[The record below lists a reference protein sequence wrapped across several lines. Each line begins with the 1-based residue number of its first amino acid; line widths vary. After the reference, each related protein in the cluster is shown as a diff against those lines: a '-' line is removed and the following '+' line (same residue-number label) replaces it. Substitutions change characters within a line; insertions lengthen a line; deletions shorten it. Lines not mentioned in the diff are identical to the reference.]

1 MTRWDLADKKS
12 KVSVIFEI
20 LFLVQAISLAFTFGD
35 PKNRYHPTAWIG
47 TIISKLTP
55 LTKNENPYLEK
66 LGGIFIIIIP
76 VVVVVTLLLILDSG
90 ISFLTTDWVTI
101 VVSGVVVVILLK
113 TTIAIRG
120 MEKHAISV
128 LESLENNNLDMARN
142 YLSMIVKRN
151 TTNLDKNHVIS
162 GVLESISENTVDGI
176 TGPMFYYAF
185 FGLPGAFIYRIINTA
200 DSMIGYK
207 NDIFKNIGWFTA
219 TCDTIL
225 NYIPSRLT
233 GLLMIFSAAILQNNW
248 RHSYKVMIRDG
259 KKTES
264 PNAGYPMAALAGAL
278 ETKFEKINHYNLGD
292 GEIILTKQHVI
303 SAIKIMKLTSILF
316 FGIITIPII
325 LILSVIGWW
334 IYV

>member
-1 MTRWDLADKKS
+1 MIIESITIIGFAILIDL
-12 KVSVIFEI
+12 I
-20 LFLVQAISLAFTFGD
+20 FGD

-47 TIISKLTP
+47 TFIAKLTTI
-55 LTKNENPYLEK
+55 TKNQNSTFEK
-66 LGGIFIIIIP
+66 IGGTIMIITISS
-76 VVVVVTLLLILDSG
+76 VVVLLLSGLNFG
-90 ISFLTTDWVTI
+90 ISLISVDYI
-101 VVSGVVVVILLK
+101 SLILSVVIGALLLK

-128 LESLENNNLDMARN
+128 LDSLESNDLDLARN

-151 TTNLDKNHVIS
+151 TTKLDKNHVLS

-185 FGLPGAFIYRIINTA
+185 FGLFGAFVYRIINTA
-200 DSMIGYK
+200 DSMVGYK
-207 NDIFKNIGWFTA
+207 NDIFKNLGWFTA
-219 TCDTIL
+219 KCDTIL

-233 GLLMIFSAAILQNNW
+233 GLMMVISAAILQNNW
-248 RHSYKVMIRDG
+248 RNSYKVMIRDG

-278 ETKFEKINHYNLGD
+278 ETKFEKINHYKLGD
-292 GEIILTKQHVI
+292 GEIILTRDHVL

-325 LILSVIGWW
+325 FVLSILGWW
-334 IYV
+334 LYV

>member
-1 MTRWDLADKKS
+1 MIFES
-12 KVSVIFEI
+12 ISVIGFAI
-20 LFLVQAISLAFTFGD
+20 LIDLIFGD

-47 TIISKLTP
+47 MLIAKFTPIAKNQNPIYEKIGGVLIILIISS
-55 LTKNENPYLEK
+55 
-66 LGGIFIIIIP
+66 I
-76 VVVVVTLLLILDSG
+76 VALLLLSLD
-90 ISFLTTDWVTI
+90 
-101 VVSGVVVVILLK
+101 VVISLISTDYVSMIASVIIGALLLK

-128 LESLENNNLDMARN
+128 LESLENNDLDMARN

>member
-1 MTRWDLADKKS
+1 M
-12 KVSVIFEI
+12 IFESISIIGFAI
-20 LFLVQAISLAFTFGD
+20 LIDLIFGD

-47 TIISKLTP
+47 TLIAKFTPLAKHQNSTFEKIGGVLIIVIISS
-55 LTKNENPYLEK
+55 
-66 LGGIFIIIIP
+66 IVI
-76 VVVVVTLLLILDSG
+76 LLLLSLDFG
-90 ISFLTTDWVTI
+90 ISLIFTDYLSLI
-101 VVSGVVVVILLK
+101 VSVLIGAMLLK

-120 MEKHAISV
+120 MEKHAINV
-128 LESLENNNLDMARN
+128 LESLENNNLNMARN
-142 YLSMIVKRN
+142 HLSMIVKRN
-151 TTNLDKNHVIS
+151 TTNLDKNHVLS

-185 FGLPGAFIYRIINTA
+185 FGLPGAFFYRIVNTA

-207 NDIFKNIGWFTA
+207 NDLFKNLGWFTA

-233 GLLMIFSAAILQNNW
+233 GLMMIISAAILHNNW
-248 RHSYKVMIRDG
+248 RHSYKIMMRDG

-278 ETKFEKINHYNLGD
+278 ETKFEKINHYKLGD

-303 SAIKIMKLTSILF
+303 SAINIMKLTSVLF
-316 FGIITIPII
+316 FGIIIIPII
-325 LILSVIGWW
+325 LILSFIGWW

>member
-1 MTRWDLADKKS
+1 MIIESITIIGFAILIDL
-12 KVSVIFEI
+12 
-20 LFLVQAISLAFTFGD
+20 LLGD

-47 TIISKLTP
+47 TFIAKLTTI
-55 LTKNENPYLEK
+55 TKNQNSTFEK
-66 LGGIFIIIIP
+66 IGGTIMIITISS
-76 VVVVVTLLLILDSG
+76 VVILLLSGLNFG
-90 ISFLTTDWVTI
+90 ISLISVDYISLFL
-101 VVSGVVVVILLK
+101 SVVIGALLLK

-128 LESLENNNLDMARN
+128 LDSLESNDLDLARN

-151 TTNLDKNHVIS
+151 TTKLDKNHVLS

-185 FGLPGAFIYRIINTA
+185 FGLFGAFVYRIINTA
-200 DSMIGYK
+200 DSMVGYK
-207 NDIFKNIGWFTA
+207 NDIFKNLGWFTA
-219 TCDTIL
+219 KCDTIL

-233 GLLMIFSAAILQNNW
+233 GLMMVISAAILKNNW
-248 RHSYKVMIRDG
+248 RNSYKVMIRDG

-278 ETKFEKINHYNLGD
+278 ETKFEKINHYKLGD
-292 GEIILTKQHVI
+292 GETTLTRDHVF

-325 LILSVIGWW
+325 FVLSILGWW
-334 IYV
+334 LYV

>member
-1 MTRWDLADKKS
+1 MIIESIAIIGFAILIDL
-12 KVSVIFEI
+12 I
-20 LFLVQAISLAFTFGD
+20 LGD

-47 TIISKLTP
+47 TFIAKLTTI
-55 LTKNENPYLEK
+55 TKNQNSTFEK
-66 LGGIFIIIIP
+66 IGGIIMIITISS
-76 VVVVVTLLLILDSG
+76 VVVLLLSGLNFG
-90 ISFLTTDWVTI
+90 ISLISVDYI
-101 VVSGVVVVILLK
+101 SLILSVVIGALLLK

-128 LESLENNNLDMARN
+128 LDSLESNDLDLARN

-151 TTNLDKNHVIS
+151 TTKLDKNHVLS

-185 FGLPGAFIYRIINTA
+185 FGLFGAFVYRIINTA
-200 DSMIGYK
+200 DSMVGYK
-207 NDIFKNIGWFTA
+207 NDIFKNLGWFTA
-219 TCDTIL
+219 KCDTIL

-233 GLLMIFSAAILQNNW
+233 GLMMVISAAILQNNW
-248 RHSYKVMIRDG
+248 RNSYKVMIRDG

-278 ETKFEKINHYNLGD
+278 ETKFEKINHYKLGD
-292 GEIILTKQHVI
+292 GEITLTRDHVL

-325 LILSVIGWW
+325 FVLSILGWW
-334 IYV
+334 LYV

>member
-1 MTRWDLADKKS
+1 MIFES
-12 KVSVIFEI
+12 ISVIGFAI
-20 LFLVQAISLAFTFGD
+20 LIDLIFGD

-47 TIISKLTP
+47 ILIAKFTPIAKNQNIIYEKIGGVLIILIISS
-55 LTKNENPYLEK
+55 
-66 LGGIFIIIIP
+66 I
-76 VVVVVTLLLILDSG
+76 VALLLLSLDIG
-90 ISFLTTDWVTI
+90 ISLISTDY
-101 VVSGVVVVILLK
+101 VSMIMSVIIGALLLK

-278 ETKFEKINHYNLGD
+278 ETKFEKINHYKLGD
-292 GEIILTKQHVI
+292 GEIILTKQHVL

-325 LILSVIGWW
+325 LILSFIGWW

>member
-1 MTRWDLADKKS
+1 MILES
-12 KVSVIFEI
+12 ISVIGFAI
-20 LFLVQAISLAFTFGD
+20 LIDLIFGD

-47 TIISKLTP
+47 MLIAKFTPIAKNQNVIYEKIGGVLIILIVSSIVALLLLSLDVGISLISTDYVSMIIS
-55 LTKNENPYLEK
+55 
-66 LGGIFIIIIP
+66 
-76 VVVVVTLLLILDSG
+76 V
-90 ISFLTTDWVTI
+90 I
-101 VVSGVVVVILLK
+101 VGALLLK

-128 LESLENNNLDMARN
+128 LESLENDNLDMARN
-142 YLSMIVKRN
+142 YLSMIVKRK

-185 FGLPGAFIYRIINTA
+185 FGLPGAFVYRIVNTA

-207 NDIFKNIGWFTA
+207 NNLFKNIGWFTA

-233 GLLMIFSAAILQNNW
+233 GLLMIFSAALLQNNW
-248 RHSYKVMIRDG
+248 RNSYKVMMRDG
-259 KKTES
+259 KTTES

-278 ETKFEKINHYNLGD
+278 ETKFEKINHYKLGD

-325 LILSVIGWW
+325 LILSFVGWW

>member
-1 MTRWDLADKKS
+1 MIIESIAIIGFAILIDL
-12 KVSVIFEI
+12 I
-20 LFLVQAISLAFTFGD
+20 LGD

-47 TIISKLTP
+47 TFIAKLTTI
-55 LTKNENPYLEK
+55 TKNQNSTFEK
-66 LGGIFIIIIP
+66 VGGIIMIIIISS
-76 VVVVVTLLLILDSG
+76 VVVLLLSGLNFG
-90 ISFLTTDWVTI
+90 ISLISVDYI
-101 VVSGVVVVILLK
+101 SLILSVVIGALLLK

-128 LESLENNNLDMARN
+128 LDSLESNDLDLARN

-151 TTNLDKNHVIS
+151 TTKLDKNHVLS

-185 FGLPGAFIYRIINTA
+185 FGLFGAFVYRIINTA
-200 DSMIGYK
+200 DSMVGYK
-207 NDIFKNIGWFTA
+207 NDIFKNLGWFTA
-219 TCDTIL
+219 KCDTIL

-233 GLLMIFSAAILQNNW
+233 GLMMVISAAILQNNW
-248 RHSYKVMIRDG
+248 RNSYKVMIRDG
-259 KKTES
+259 TKTES

-278 ETKFEKINHYNLGD
+278 ETKFEKINHYKLGD
-292 GEIILTKQHVI
+292 GEIILTRDHVL

-325 LILSVIGWW
+325 FVLSILGWW
-334 IYV
+334 LYV

>member
-1 MTRWDLADKKS
+1 MIFES
-12 KVSVIFEI
+12 ISVIGFAI
-20 LFLVQAISLAFTFGD
+20 LIDLIFGD

-47 TIISKLTP
+47 ILIAKFTPIAKNQNIIYEKIGGVLIILIISS
-55 LTKNENPYLEK
+55 
-66 LGGIFIIIIP
+66 I
-76 VVVVVTLLLILDSG
+76 VALLLLSLDIG
-90 ISFLTTDWVTI
+90 ISLISTDY
-101 VVSGVVVVILLK
+101 VSMIMSVIIGALLLK

-128 LESLENNNLDMARN
+128 LESLENDNLDMARN

-207 NDIFKNIGWFTA
+207 NDIFKNVGWFTA

-278 ETKFEKINHYNLGD
+278 ETKFEKINHYKLGD

-325 LILSVIGWW
+325 LILSFIGWW

>member
-1 MTRWDLADKKS
+1 M
-12 KVSVIFEI
+12 IFESMSIIGFAI
-20 LFLVQAISLAFTFGD
+20 LIDLIFGD

-47 TIISKLTP
+47 TLIAKFTPLAKHQNSIFEKIGGVLIIVIISS
-55 LTKNENPYLEK
+55 
-66 LGGIFIIIIP
+66 IVI
-76 VVVVVTLLLILDSG
+76 LLLLSLDFG
-90 ISFLTTDWVTI
+90 ISLIFTDYLSLI
-101 VVSGVVVVILLK
+101 VSVLIGAMLLK

-120 MEKHAISV
+120 MEKHAINV
-128 LESLENNNLDMARN
+128 LESLENNNLNMARN
-142 YLSMIVKRN
+142 HLSMIVKRN
-151 TTNLDKNHVIS
+151 TTNLDKNHVLS

-185 FGLPGAFIYRIINTA
+185 FGLPGAFFYRIVNTA

-207 NDIFKNIGWFTA
+207 NDLFKNLGWFTA

-233 GLLMIFSAAILQNNW
+233 GLIMIISAALLHNNW
-248 RHSYKVMIRDG
+248 RHSYKIMMRDG

-278 ETKFEKINHYNLGD
+278 ETKFEKINHYKLGD

-303 SAIKIMKLTSILF
+303 SAINIMKLTSILF
-316 FGIITIPII
+316 FGIIIIPII
-325 LILSVIGWW
+325 LILSFIGWW

>member
-1 MTRWDLADKKS
+1 MIIESITIIGFAILIDL
-12 KVSVIFEI
+12 I
-20 LFLVQAISLAFTFGD
+20 LGD

-47 TIISKLTP
+47 TFIAKLTTI
-55 LTKNENPYLEK
+55 TKNQNSTFEK
-66 LGGIFIIIIP
+66 IGGTIMIITISS
-76 VVVVVTLLLILDSG
+76 VVVLLLFGLNFG
-90 ISFLTTDWVTI
+90 ISLISVDYI
-101 VVSGVVVVILLK
+101 SLILSVVIGALLLK

-128 LESLENNNLDMARN
+128 IDSLESNDLDLARN

-151 TTNLDKNHVIS
+151 TTKLDKNHVLS

-185 FGLPGAFIYRIINTA
+185 FGLFGAFVYRIINTA
-200 DSMIGYK
+200 DSMVGYK
-207 NDIFKNIGWFTA
+207 NDIFKNLGWFTA
-219 TCDTIL
+219 KCDTIL

-233 GLLMIFSAAILQNNW
+233 GLMMVISAAILKNNW
-248 RHSYKVMIRDG
+248 RNSYKVMIRDG

-278 ETKFEKINHYNLGD
+278 ETKFEKINHYKLGD
-292 GEIILTKQHVI
+292 GEIILTRDHVL

-325 LILSVIGWW
+325 FVLSILGWW
-334 IYV
+334 LYV

>member
-1 MTRWDLADKKS
+1 MIIESISIIGFAILIDL
-12 KVSVIFEI
+12 I
-20 LFLVQAISLAFTFGD
+20 LGD

-47 TIISKLTP
+47 TFIAKLTTI
-55 LTKNENPYLEK
+55 TKNQNSTFEK
-66 LGGIFIIIIP
+66 VGGIIMIITISS
-76 VVVVVTLLLILDSG
+76 VVVLLLSGLNFG
-90 ISFLTTDWVTI
+90 ISLISVDYI
-101 VVSGVVVVILLK
+101 SLILSVVIGALLLK

-128 LESLENNNLDMARN
+128 LDSLESNDLDLARN

-151 TTNLDKNHVIS
+151 TTKLDKNHVLS

-185 FGLPGAFIYRIINTA
+185 FGLFGAFVYRIINTA
-200 DSMIGYK
+200 DSMVGYK
-207 NDIFKNIGWFTA
+207 NDIFKNLGWFTA
-219 TCDTIL
+219 KCDTIL

-233 GLLMIFSAAILQNNW
+233 GLMMVISAAILQNNW
-248 RHSYKVMIRDG
+248 RNSYKVMIRDG

-278 ETKFEKINHYNLGD
+278 ETKFEKINHYKLGD
-292 GEIILTKQHVI
+292 GEITLTRDHVL

-325 LILSVIGWW
+325 FVLSILGWW
-334 IYV
+334 LYV